1 MRADGQITRKER
13 QRESLVRGEEETG
26 AKSITGDDVFTAIN
40 NQTINTLTLIPPS
53 QKT

>member
-26 AKSITGDDVFTAIN
+26 AKSITGDDVLTAIN

>member
-1 MRADGQITRKER
+1 MLREKYIDIKLR
-13 QRESLVRGEEETG
+13 QRDRLVRGEELSG